1 MRYEIMRNGIRVDET
16 LEKAIGHKVDKV
28 AERLKRYH
36 PEASHLEIRLEHV
49 EKAKEFGCSIQL
61 KAFRE
66 AMHAAKS
73 SPELRVAVDKSF
85 EALLREIDHYRAKIN
100 KSIANG

>member
-1 MRYEIMRNGIRVDET
+1 MRYDMMRNGIRVDAT
-16 LEKAIGHKVDKV
+16 LEKAIEHKVEKI

-36 PEASHLEIRLEHV
+36 PETAHLELRLEQV
-49 EKAKEFGCSIQL
+49 EKQKEFVCTLQL
-61 KAFRE
+61 KAFRD
-66 AMHAAKS
+66 AMRASKS

-85 EALLREIDHYRAKIN
+85 EALFKEIDHYRAKIN